1 MELTDLR
8 HFANVAVTAS
18 FSRGARLS
26 NVTAPAVSKSVR
38 KLEDELGSRLFERTT
53 RRVALTPAGK
63 LLLARCERIFGEL
76 TSLRAELAGGDAP
89 IEGELRVAAMEVLS
103 IELLPRALASLVRA
117 HPRLRPS
124 VFEMVPEAMCS
135 TLLEGRIEVG
145 LTIGGNAGDGIDAH
159 EIGRCDGVLVCG
171 RSHPLYAKKRVV
183 AKDVLRHPSIVPR
196 FLGFEH
202 APVLDQ
208 FPENDWPRR
217 VGATIELL
225 QMGVRLAEEGAGL
238 GYFPIISV
246 RSQLEDGRLR
256 ALAGLPRRSP
266 FVLRAFTRAGAPT
279 RPVVRLLIEELRTL
293 VHDALEPPKP
303 TLRRTARPSPRRGA
317 RAVRRA

>member
-26 NVTAPAVSKSVR
+26 GVTAPAVSKSVR
-38 KLEDELGSRLFERTT
+38 KLEDELGVRVFERTT

-63 LLLARCERIFGEL
+63 QLLARCERIFAEL
-76 TSLRAELAGGDAP
+76 ASLRADLDGAEAP

-103 IELLPRALASLVRA
+103 MELLPRALAGLLRA

-124 VFEMVPEAMCS
+124 VHEMVPEAMCNA
-135 TLLEGRIEVG
+135 LREGRIEVG
-145 LTIGGNAGDGIDAH
+145 LTIGGNAGDGVDAH

-171 RSHPLYAKKRVV
+171 RAHPLHAKKRVV
-183 AKDVLRHPSIVPR
+183 AKDLLRYPSIVPR

-208 FPENDWPRR
+208 FPENEWPRAI
-217 VGATIELL
+217 VATIELL

-238 GYFPIISV
+238 GYFPVISV

-256 ALAGLPRRSP
+256 SLAGLPRRSP
-266 FVLRAFTRAGAPT
+266 FVLRAFTRAGAPM
-279 RPVVRLLIEELRTL
+279 RPVVRLLIDELRTL
-293 VHDALEPPKP
+293 LRDALAAP
-303 TLRRTARPSPRRGA
+303 TRARRRR
-317 RAVRRA
+317 RSR